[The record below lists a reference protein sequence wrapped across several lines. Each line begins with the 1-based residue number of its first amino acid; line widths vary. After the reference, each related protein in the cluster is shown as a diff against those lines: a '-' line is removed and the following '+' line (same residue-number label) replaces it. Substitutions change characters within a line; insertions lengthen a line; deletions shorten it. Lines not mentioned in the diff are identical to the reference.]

1 MIAPA
6 IAGWTT
12 PLAGGENSWIHEQD
26 SEPVQIALKF
36 QSFYKYEHTLI
47 GNLRPLMMVAE

>member
-1 MIAPA
+1 MIAHA

-47 GNLRPLMMVAE
+47 GKLRPLMMVAE